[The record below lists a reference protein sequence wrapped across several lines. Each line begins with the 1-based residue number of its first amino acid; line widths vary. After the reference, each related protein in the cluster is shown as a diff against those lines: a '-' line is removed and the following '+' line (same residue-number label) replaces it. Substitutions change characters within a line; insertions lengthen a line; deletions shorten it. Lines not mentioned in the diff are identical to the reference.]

1 MKAAAFEY
9 MRPSD
14 VDAAFDALRKN
25 PGAKV
30 IAGGQSLMP
39 MLNLR
44 LARPQVLIDIA
55 GIDTLRTM
63 EDRKTHIRIGAT
75 ITHAELENRVI
86 PDCTLLQRVAGG
98 IAYRAI
104 RNRGTVGGS
113 LAHADPA
120 ADWPLAM
127 AAIGATI
134 IVEGRAGSRQVPA
147 ERFMLG
153 AFQTRLADDEILVA
167 VDVPKFSPKARFGY
181 YKFCRKPG
189 EFPEASAAAV
199 FDPLSRTARLYLGAL
214 AGAPQPLHR
223 LAATIA
229 REGTSA
235 VTDAAI
241 ANAVNEVSQGDVAE
255 RRMRRAAVTRAL
267 KEVFAT

>member
-9 MRPSD
+9 LRPAD
-14 VDAAFDALRKN
+14 VAGALDALRKN
-25 PGAKV
+25 PGAKL
-30 IAGGQSLMP
+30 IAGGQSLVP

-44 LARPQVLIDIA
+44 LARPQLLIDIA
-55 GIDTLRTM
+55 SMETLRSV
-63 EDRKTHIRIGAT
+63 DDYKTHLRVGAAV
-75 ITHAELENRVI
+75 THAELENRSM
-86 PDCTLLQRVAGG
+86 PDCTLLQKVAGG

-113 LAHADPA
+113 MAHADPA

-127 AAIGATI
+127 AAMGAR
-134 IVEGRAGSRQVPA
+134 VVVQGRGGMRQLPA
-147 ERFMLG
+147 ETFMLG
-153 AFQTRLADDEILVA
+153 AFQTRLADDEILIA
-167 VDVPKFSPKARFGY
+167 VEVPKLSPKARFGY

-199 FDPLSRTARLYLGAL
+199 FDPVSRTARLYLGAL
-214 AGAPQPLHR
+214 AGAPQPLHG

-229 REGTSA
+229 RDGVSA

-241 ANAVNEVSQGDVAE
+241 ASAVDEVSQGDIAE
-255 RRMRRAAVTRAL
+255 RRMRRAAVARAL

>member
-9 MRPSD
+9 LRPPD
-14 VDAAFDALRKN
+14 VAGALDALRKN
-25 PGAKV
+25 PGAKL
-30 IAGGQSLMP
+30 IAGGQSLVP

-44 LARPQVLIDIA
+44 LARPQVLIDIG
-55 GIDTLRTM
+55 GIDALRTV

-75 ITHAELENRVI
+75 VTHAELENRAI
-86 PDCTLLQRVAGG
+86 SDCTLLQRVASG

-113 LAHADPA
+113 MAHADPA

-127 AAIGATI
+127 AAMGAN
-134 IVEGRAGSRQVPA
+134 VFVQGQGGARQLPA
-147 ERFMLG
+147 DSFMLG

-167 VDVPKFSPKARFGY
+167 IDVPKLSPKARFGY

-199 FDPLSRTARLYLGAL
+199 FDPASRTARLYLGAL
-214 AGAPQPLHR
+214 AGAPQPLHG

-229 REGTSA
+229 REGASA

-241 ANAVNEVSQGDVAE
+241 GNAVDDVSHGDAAE
-255 RRMRRAAVTRAL
+255 RRMRRAAVARAL
-267 KEVFAT
+267 KEVFSP